1 MLSVIS
7 TAALHGLDAVAVN
20 VETDIT
26 NGLPVFHIV
35 GLADV
40 GVKEARERIRSAV
53 VNSGCRMPTAR
64 IIINMSPA
72 DVRKRGT
79 HLDLPMAM
87 GILADTG
94 QILAEETRGCV
105 FIGELSLDGTIR
117 RVNGIL
123 PMLLQ
128 MERLG
133 FRSAVIPQGNRRE
146 AGLVRGIDLY
156 PASHLREVIDHFNLA
171 APLPRIGRDERQFP
185 NGEEPGGP
193 DFVDVRGQEYAK
205 RAIVIA
211 AAGGHGLLM
220 TGSPSTGKTMLAER
234 IPSILPRM
242 NYEEILEVTRIYSV
256 AGLLDEK
263 LPYIMVRPFRS
274 PHHSI
279 TPAGLVGGGAVPVP
293 GEITLAD
300 KGVLFLDEFGEFDRG
315 TIDMLRQ
322 PLENRKIEISRL
334 SERFVFPAD
343 FLLVAAANPCRCG
356 YYGDEEHEC
365 RCTASEIERYRSRIS
380 GPIMDRIDLHITLRN
395 VRYRELTGGT
405 SITSAQMREQVE
417 RARRIQEERFR
428 GTDVQRNGQLDSR
441 TAEQF
446 IWFDEEAQSRL
457 GMLYDAYAL
466 NPRTFLKI
474 RKVARTI
481 ADLEGAEQV
490 RWEHIAEAVQYREE
504 PPGRRSTVTETVS
517 SAGEQAGKWKRRGGA
532 EGWIE

>member
-35 GLADV
+35 GLADA

-234 IPSILPRM
+234 IPSILPGM

-279 TPAGLVGGGAVPVP
+279 TPASLVGGGAVPVP

-300 KGVLFLDEFGEFDRG
+300 KGVLFTGESPFSQQSGVRNNVETAETRAFSDSTVLDVWHELLQDQGK
-315 TIDMLRQ
+315 
-322 PLENRKIEISRL
+322 PKNRKTRWGE
-334 SERFVFPAD
+334 
-343 FLLVAAANPCRCG
+343 
-356 YYGDEEHEC
+356 
-365 RCTASEIERYRSRIS
+365 
-380 GPIMDRIDLHITLRN
+380 N
-395 VRYRELTGGT
+395 VRRY
-405 SITSAQMREQVE
+405 V
-417 RARRIQEERFR
+417 
-428 GTDVQRNGQLDSR
+428 RN
-441 TAEQF
+441 
-446 IWFDEEAQSRL
+446 I
-457 GMLYDAYAL
+457 
-466 NPRTFLKI
+466 
-474 RKVARTI
+474 
-481 ADLEGAEQV
+481 
-490 RWEHIAEAVQYREE
+490 
-504 PPGRRSTVTETVS
+504 
-517 SAGEQAGKWKRRGGA
+517 
-532 EGWIE
+532 